1 MWRASLVATV
11 LVGSTYAMADA
22 QPATDRSG
30 DRNAVPAA
38 PASSPYWNP
47 GVTPTGPLGD
57 QPAADIRAV
66 PAAHAMAVRTR
77 WQFNQGLFDLNNA
90 TRLVRMTMDRQ
101 PDYVKA
107 QADEKAAYDAME
119 IARANALAD
128 LKNNPAYAASEGLRA
143 NVSTQ
148 IADEQFAVKPDP
160 VKLEGMAKLKLQYVK
175 DNRKLEL
182 SALENDTNF
191 EDARKRYVE
200 ASKRVA
206 DYRDAQAIAIAS
218 DDTLQSLRKSIA
230 DARIEKQAAQAYY
243 ASSITAQY
251 NAVEYALRYR
261 GVDIYHGYGNGGG
274 YAGYGGYGSGYGY
287 GPYGV
292 GFGGYGRY

>member
-11 LVGSTYAMADA
+11 LVSSTYALADA
-22 QPATDRSG
+22 QPATDRS
-30 DRNAVPAA
+30 AIPASSGPG
-38 PASSPYWNP
+38 PASSPYWNA
-47 GVTPTGPLGD
+47 GVTPTGQLGD
-57 QPAADIRAV
+57 TPAADIRAV
-66 PAAHAMAVRTR
+66 PAARAVAVRTR

-119 IARANALAD
+119 TARTAALAD
-128 LKNNPAYAASEGLRA
+128 LNNNPAYVASEGLRA
-143 NVSTQ
+143 NVSKM
-148 IADEQFAVKPDP
+148 IADEQFAPKPDP
-160 VKLEGMAKLKLQYVK
+160 IALEAMAKLKLQYVK

-182 SALENDTNF
+182 AALERDSNF
-191 EDARKRYVE
+191 QDARKRYVE
-200 ASKRVA
+200 ASRRVA

-218 DDTLQSLRKSIA
+218 DDTLQSLRKSVA
-230 DARIEKQAAQAYY
+230 DARIEKLAAQAYF
-243 ASSITAQY
+243 ASSIVAQY

-261 GVDIYHGYGNGGG
+261 SVDIYHGYGNGG
-274 YAGYGGYGSGYGY
+274 YAGYGGYGGGYGV